1 VLTPLG
7 LDDVDQLVANALHR
21 ELERGRPL
29 AQMVQE
35 KAGGIPFFAIQF
47 LTSLA
52 DDGLLAF
59 DPDTQNWQWVMNNW
73 RQELQRQRSGSH
85 DGKLKRLSAATQ
97 KL

>member
-1 VLTPLG
+1 MTPLG

-35 KAGGIPFFAIQF
+35 KTGGIPFFAIQF

-59 DPDTQNWQWVMNNW
+59 DPDK
-73 RQELQRQRSGSH
+73 
-85 DGKLKRLSAATQ
+85 KLAMGHE
-97 KL
+97 